1 MNIVTAQ
8 QDLLERLEQSVTTQK
23 HAELLKAMLKIYLNG
38 EYLDESTFSTYAF
51 TDMYKPF
58 EFIDVEGS
66 YVGNFDVHDESLFIT
81 DLETLKKALA
91 GGYSKSDKLVENAQA
106 FLDMQEKYKVNAIF
120 AASVSIT
127 ETSAGRAGHAIDGCN
142 NWFNITTTSSANA
155 HTTVSKKGTVYHW
168 RIFPTI
174 HDGIGAFG
182 SNIAEGS
189 YYYTQGKYTV
199 GDIGQVYCPNTAEH
213 PTQAD
218 DWIEATLAQMSRFY
232 EAVGI
237 DISPYIEAPVGGGIT
252 GAGGDGY
259 RGTYTTA
266 DGKTYV
272 EYLQYAGPW
281 EGNYF
286 MGGTMHN
293 SGCSIT
299 SVAVTLSGFGID
311 VNPEDIRTRYPSGV
325 NLKDLI
331 ESYGLKCEVKT
342 VNQTSK
348 QEILDHLNTGN
359 PVIINAGGYWT
370 SSSGHYFPVLEALGG
385 DQVYVS
391 NVGSSTKTGAY
402 SIDKVFESNKKV
414 LYISR

>member
-237 DISPYIEAPVGGGIT
+237 DISPYIEAPGSIGGIAT
-252 GAGGDGY
+252 GD
-259 RGTYTTA
+259 
-266 DGKTYV
+266 
-272 EYLQYAGPW
+272 
-281 EGNYF
+281 
-286 MGGTMHN
+286 
-293 SGCSIT
+293 
-299 SVAVTLSGFGID
+299 
-311 VNPEDIRTRYPSGV
+311 
-325 NLKDLI
+325 LKDLFPNGI
-331 ESYGLKCEVKT
+331 PTTEEEMKQYLTTITIDINDANGNKTTRSLTVHKAIAEDVK
-342 VNQTSK
+342 
-348 QEILDHLNTGN
+348 EIFAE
-359 PVIINAGGYWT
+359 IQA
-370 SSSGHYFPVLEALGG
+370 SGFKIKSV
-385 DQVYVS
+385 
-391 NVGSSTKTGAY
+391 GAY
-402 SIDKVFESNKKV
+402 SWRSMAAGSSRSHHSYGVAIDINPDENYMVKNGQVVAGSLWDPANNEYS
-414 LYISR
+414 ISANGPVVRAFAGKGWAWGGSWKSSKDYMHFSLTGH